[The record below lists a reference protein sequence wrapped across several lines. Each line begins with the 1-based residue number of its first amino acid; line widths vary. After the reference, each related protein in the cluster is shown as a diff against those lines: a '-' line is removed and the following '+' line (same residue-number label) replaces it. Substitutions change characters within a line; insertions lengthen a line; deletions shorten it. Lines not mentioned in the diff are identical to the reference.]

1 MPDVIKPLPQTTKG
15 LLKVIQSVGCFFR
28 SSQAI
33 AEMEAGKT
41 LSIVQINSMWMWART
56 AGFIDDNNLMKASA
70 PIANKTLDVLG
81 VRNKKFYEIATSEKG
96 VPTFYKSI
104 PQSLRQPKYFIRKIR
119 NQFNGTHFLVVDSE
133 GKTIFDP
140 DNSAEEVREIY
151 TILYTVGK

>member
-41 LSIVQINSMWMWART
+41 LSIVQ
-56 AGFIDDNNLMKASA
+56 
-70 PIANKTLDVLG
+70 DVLG

-104 PQSLRQPKYFIRKIR
+104 PLSLRQPKYFIRKIQ